1 MYVSFNCPKCNQ
13 DLEVEKSMVGEQI
26 ECPTCAELLTIPD
39 GNQVPPPAPPPKEKH
54 SHSVPVREGS
64 AEMLLKKKTAAEPAD
79 AAPHPKQFRIRC
91 IKRINCVEVGHDLFE
106 DKVAKAIEKIGDE
119 NVVSLHPISYGYMDT
134 VGHMLPDY
142 GVMIVYKG

>member
-1 MYVSFNCPKCNQ
+1 M
-13 DLEVEKSMVGEQI
+13 
-26 ECPTCAELLTIPD
+26 
-39 GNQVPPPAPPPKEKH
+39 
-54 SHSVPVREGS
+54 REGP
-64 AEMLLKKKTAAEPAD
+64 AEMLVKKKIAVEPAD
-79 AAPHPKQFRIRC
+79 TPPHAKRYRIRC

-106 DKVAKAIEKIGDE
+106 EKVAKAIEKIGDE